1 MSQIEDIRMQV
12 MWNRL
17 VSVVEEQALTLL
29 RTAFSTS
36 VREAGDLSAG
46 VYNAQGQMLAQA
58 VTGTPGHVN
67 TMAEAVQ
74 HFIDEITYERMYA
87 GDTYVTNDPWK
98 GTGHLHDIT
107 MVTPSFNGD
116 ELVGFFACTAH
127 VVDVGGR
134 GFGADGK
141 SVYEEGIQIP
151 IMKFAERGVVNQ
163 DLIRI
168 LQANVREPN
177 QVIGD
182 FYSLA
187 ACNDVGHRRLISMLG
202 EVGQRNLSALGE
214 FILTRTHAAIMA
226 RIAKLPKGSWSNEM
240 MTDGYD
246 DPILLAAKVSI
257 EDDGVSVDFAGTSPV
272 SRWGINVPLIYAKA
286 YASYAIKCVVAPDIP
301 NNAASL
307 AVFNVSSPPNVLNAL
322 RPAPVSVRHV
332 LGHMVPD
339 LVLGALAQALPGTI
353 QAEGA
358 GALWNVHISARP
370 VQGQEGRRAE
380 VLMFN
385 SGGMGARP
393 GLDGLSATAFPSGV
407 HTMPIEATE
416 QTGPIVVWRK
426 ELRPDSGGEGRCR
439 GGLGQIIEI
448 APAEGHEFDFSAMFD
463 RVTAPPR
470 GRDGGHAG
478 AAGKVALDD
487 GTVLRPKG
495 WQHVP
500 EGRRL
505 VLHLPGGGGFGEP
518 AERSEQANEEDRVRG
533 YVTTIKG

>member
-1 MSQIEDIRMQV
+1 LDQ
-12 MWNRL
+12 
-17 VSVVEEQALTLL
+17 
-29 RTAFSTS
+29 
-36 VREAGDLSAG
+36 
-46 VYNAQGQMLAQA
+46 
-58 VTGTPGHVN
+58 
-67 TMAEAVQ
+67 
-74 HFIDEITYERMYA
+74 
-87 GDTYVTNDPWK
+87 
-98 GTGHLHDIT
+98 
-107 MVTPSFNGD
+107 
-116 ELVGFFACTAH
+116 
-127 VVDVGGR
+127 
-134 GFGADGK
+134 
-141 SVYEEGIQIP
+141 
-151 IMKFAERGVVNQ
+151 
-163 DLIRI
+163 
-168 LQANVREPN
+168 
-177 QVIGD
+177 
-182 FYSLA
+182 
-187 ACNDVGHRRLISMLG
+187 
-202 EVGQRNLSALGE
+202 
-214 FILTRTHAAIMA
+214 
-226 RIAKLPKGSWSNEM
+226 LPRGSWSNEM

-246 DPILLAAKVSI
+246 DPIRLVAKVTI
-257 EDDGVSVDFAGTSPV
+257 EEDGVSVDFAGTSPV
-272 SRWGINVPLIYAKA
+272 SRWGINCPLIYAKA

-307 AVFNVSSPPNVLNAL
+307 AVFNVDSPPNVLNAL

-339 LVLGALAQALPGTI
+339 VVLGALAQALPGTI

-393 GLDGLSATAFPSGV
+393 DLDGLSATAFPSGV

-470 GRDGGHAG
+470 GRNGGGAG
-478 AAGKVALDD
+478 AAGTVALDD

-500 EGRRL
+500 QGRRL

-518 AERSEQANEEDRVRG
+518 SQRSEQANEQDRLRG
-533 YVTTIKG
+533 YVTTAKS

>member
-533 YVTTIKG
+533 YVTTVKG